1 MKNGVEKEHIVGS
14 QTELFDESV
23 DRLTFGEGGQLRAS
37 LDGEREGE
45 GVGEEVGGAE
55 SPEEEEGVVRGVGL
69 SEGAEARVPD
79 DHRGGVGAAED
90 GVGVVEGRGEGAGEG

>member
-79 DHRGGVGAAED
+79 DDRGGVSAAED